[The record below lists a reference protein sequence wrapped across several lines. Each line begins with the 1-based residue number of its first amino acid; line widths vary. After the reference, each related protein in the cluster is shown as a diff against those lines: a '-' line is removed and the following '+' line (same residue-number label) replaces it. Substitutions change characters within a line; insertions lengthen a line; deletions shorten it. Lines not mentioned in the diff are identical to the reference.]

1 MTEKVL
7 DFNSKRI
14 ENIEEKRRNFERV
27 LFQNFLGCYT
37 VIQQEGVIYPVEL
50 VDISSDGCLFQVPW
64 DVKSGKKFD
73 PGTEVTLRFYFTNS
87 TYIPV
92 IVESK
97 YGKEYVDNTGETYM
111 RYGCEFD
118 TSYPTFEALKPFI
131 EFMYKFAEHSA
142 TDKGDTKIYNL
153 R

>member
-1 MTEKVL
+1 MTDKVL
-7 DFNSKRI
+7 DFATKRK

-27 LFQNFLGCYT
+27 MFQNFLGCYT
-37 VIQQEGVIYPVEL
+37 VIQREGVIYPVEL
-50 VDISSDGCLFQVPW
+50 VDMSSDGCLFQIPW
-64 DVKSGKKFD
+64 DVKSGTKFEK
-73 PGTEVTLRFYFTNS
+73 GTEFTLRFYFTNKS
-87 TYIPV
+87 YIPV

-97 YGKEYVDNTGETYM
+97 YGSEFVDNVGDTYM

-118 TSYPTFEALKPFI
+118 KSYPTFEALKPFI

-142 TDKGDTKIYNL
+142 IDKGDTKIYNL

>member
-14 ENIEEKRRNFERV
+14 ENIEEKRRTFERV

-37 VIQQEGVIYPVEL
+37 VIHQEGVIYPVEL

-64 DVKSGKKFD
+64 DVKKGKKLET
-73 PGTEVTLRFYFTNS
+73 GAEVTLRFYFTNT

-97 YGKEYVDNTGETYM
+97 YGKE
-111 RYGCEFD
+111 
-118 TSYPTFEALKPFI
+118 
-131 EFMYKFAEHSA
+131 
-142 TDKGDTKIYNL
+142 
-153 R
+153 

>member
-7 DFNSKRI
+7 DFNTARK
-14 ENIEEKRRNFERV
+14 ENIEEKKRAFERV
-27 LFQNFLGCYT
+27 LFQDFLGCYT
-37 VIQQEGVIYPVEL
+37 VIHREGVIYPVEL

-64 DVKSGKKFD
+64 NVNNDKKFEK
-73 PGTEVTLRFYFTNS
+73 GTEFTLRFYFTNKN
-87 TYIPV
+87 YIPV

-97 YGKEYVDNTGETYM
+97 YGKEFVGSDGESYM

-142 TDKGDTKIYNL
+142 VDKGDTKIYNL